1 MFNLK
6 SMRKTKLTLA
16 LSAVLAGGLMSVP
29 AHAVQLTEDGLG
41 DAAIFQYFTAKGGW
55 QTFIR
60 LINTSNDA
68 IVVKVRFREA
78 ANSRELRDFLVALSP
93 NDMWSAWTDKAAY
106 EGKPGI
112 RTNDTSCIFDLPNT
126 GSTTFNT
133 INGHLKGVAF
143 STDAFTNSSGT
154 DYSDQS
160 TASTDARLAEGYIEV
175 IGVASYGSN
184 SDFARAVTHNQ
195 STGVPEN
202 CSEGMN
208 LFRNSPFIGTNAGF
222 NVGNVLAANAQLISV
237 DSGEG
242 VGYDPVILANFQNGS
257 LRQETLLR
265 LNAGGSGQGQ
275 WPTLDSADPHSLML
289 TANGTAI
296 SSVWD
301 VDGNGDSS
309 FGSDDV
315 ARQQLLANGSLA
327 SRDVVAGD
335 LNGDGDTQDTITS
348 VIDTAGVTIAS
359 NVSESDLPALVVA
372 ALTATGKYR
381 ISALG
386 VGSTD
391 SVTIVTAGT
400 PLAAAPA
407 ANAVVPFVAATSTL
421 RASATAPVRLT
432 NIAHENDGTADNAV
446 RGGIDAVSA
455 VLARRSVIN
464 EWAASPTPTG
474 VIKDFYTQW
483 VVTFPTKHYY
493 VDLQDDPNADDRFAP
508 TLVDPRDAPTDL
520 NDAFAPF
527 SFEFD
532 TANGTGNAVG
542 QSCESYDM
550 VLWDREESMLGFSSP
565 ADYNPSRMCNE
576 VNVLSFTDAYATK
589 GLNSSFGSVVP
600 EEKLPPNAMASS
612 FTRAQRG
619 WARMTFTGTGS
630 NTGLT
635 AASAYASAIPS
646 LLAGLTNIDPSDN
659 AALVRYQG
667 LPVVGFALS
676 SYITGSA
683 TTNHNTTNTHKYE
696 RDIEVVEPAVGGVNA
711 TNAAKDTGLVNGDDL
726 DGDNVVQFNNG
737 ARDVNP

>member
-93 NDMWSAWTDKAAY
+93 NDMWSAWTDSDSLNGVPGALPDQ
-106 EGKPGI
+106 PGI

-126 GSTTFNT
+126 GPTTFRT
-133 INGHLKGVAF
+133 VNGHLKAVAF
-143 STDAFTNSSGT
+143 SADAFTNSSGT

-160 TASTDARLAEGYIEV
+160 TASTAARLAEGYIEV

-195 STGVPEN
+195 GTGVPEN

-265 LNAGGSGQGQ
+265 LNAGGSGHGQ

-301 VDGNGDSS
+301 VDQNGNSF

-315 ARQQLLANGSLA
+315 AAQQLLANGALA
-327 SRDVVAGD
+327 SMTVVAGD
-335 LNGDGDTQDTITS
+335 LNGDGDTQDTIAS
-348 VIDTAGVTIAS
+348 VVDTFGVQIGT
-359 NVSESDLPALVVA
+359 NVSEANLPAGVLA
-372 ALTATGKYR
+372 ALTATGKY
-381 ISALG
+381 SALVPG
-386 VGSTD
+386 GLALTTV
-391 SVTIVTAGT
+391 VTAGT
-400 PLAAAPA
+400 PLSAT
-407 ANAVVPFVAATSTL
+407 VFSFVSSSATVL
-421 RASATAPVRLT
+421 ASAAAPVRLT
-432 NIAHENDGTADNAV
+432 NIAHENNGTADNAV

-464 EWAASPTPTG
+464 EWAASPTPSG

-646 LLAGLTNIDPSDN
+646 LLAGLTSIDPSDN